1 MSAITITY
9 DNYDQCSYECAL
21 DLFQRSKFL
30 SWDGHQFKV
39 VVNDISNYNIVY
51 FWILFCVAS
60 EYFVKA
66 FFIRNK
72 INIFKIQ
79 DKREVSEKI
88 PGKAISITSSNP
100 NISKFLKDR
109 KINYVSEI
117 KTCTLGELLSHC
129 TKIKEGAI
137 QKSLYQFIDAVN
149 LRRYK
154 YLHYFDKVSSLEKGS
169 LEKIVDHLN
178 ILIKDFVSKT

>member
-1 MSAITITY
+1 MSAVTITY
-9 DNYDQCSYECAL
+9 DNYDQCAFECAL
-21 DLFQRSKFL
+21 NLFQRSGFL
-30 SWDGHQFKV
+30 SWDGSQFKV
-39 VVNDISNYNIVY
+39 VIGDISNYNIVY

-79 DKREVSEKI
+79 DKHSVLKGAS
-88 PGKAISITSSNP
+88 GKAIKISSCNP
-100 NISKFLKDR
+100 DISKFLRDR
-109 KINYVSEI
+109 KISYISEI
-117 KTCTLGELLSHC
+117 KTYTLGEMISC
-129 TKIKEGAI
+129 CKNIKEPVMQNSI
-137 QKSLYQFIDAVN
+137 YQFIDVVN

-154 YLHYFDKVSSLEKGS
+154 YLHYFDKVSSLEKGI

-178 ILIKDFVSKT
+178 ILIKDFVSKK